1 MHKHLFA
8 CIRNWNCFD
17 KYKGPSIKK
26 HIFEINRIVIL
37 FIVHALNDKYAYTL
51 SPYPNTST

>member
-26 HIFEINRIVIL
+26 HIFEINRIVIFVYSTSIKRQICL
-37 FIVHALNDKYAYTL
+37 HAVALSKY
-51 SPYPNTST
+51 